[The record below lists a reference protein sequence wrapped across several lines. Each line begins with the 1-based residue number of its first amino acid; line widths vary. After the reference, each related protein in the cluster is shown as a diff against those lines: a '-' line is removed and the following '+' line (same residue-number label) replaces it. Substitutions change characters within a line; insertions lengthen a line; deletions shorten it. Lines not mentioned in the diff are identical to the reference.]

1 MQFLGKIPATAVV
14 FSLNEAANIAE
25 CIHSLREFESVV
37 VIDSGST
44 DGTLDICHKL
54 GVRVVSFKWNG
65 LYPKKRQWT
74 LENVEFYT
82 TWIFFVDADERCTPK
97 LSQELE
103 KLINRVDNNFAA
115 AKIKLDYYFCGK
127 KLRFGHT
134 MWKTVLLDPRRA
146 RFPSVDDLSA
156 KGMGELEGHY
166 QPQIFGRTIRIK
178 SKLIHKDNDP
188 LDSWVERHIR
198 YANWE
203 AYLIS
208 RPEVRGEVIKYK
220 SRGERFLKL
229 NRFQGLLYF
238 IYAYILRLGFLDG
251 RAGFNFAF
259 GKSWYYW
266 LISALAR
273 EGRTSK

>member
-1 MQFLGKIPATAVV
+1 MQLLGKIPVTAVI

-25 CIHSLREFESVV
+25 CIYSLNEFESIVV
-37 VIDSGST
+37 VDSGSS
-44 DGTLDICHKL
+44 DGTLGICHEL
-54 GVRVVSFKWNG
+54 GVRVVPFTWNG
-65 LYPKKRQWT
+65 HYPKKRQWT
-74 LENVEFYT
+74 LENVKFST

-97 LSQELE
+97 LSQEIT
-103 KLINRVDNNFAA
+103 KLVNSDENDFAA
-115 AKIKLDYYFCGK
+115 AKIKLDYYFCDK
-127 KLRFGHT
+127 QLRFGHT
-134 MWKTVLLDPRRA
+134 MWKTVLLDPVRA
-146 RFPSVDDLSA
+146 RYPLVDDLSA

-166 QPQIFGRTIRIK
+166 QPQISGRTIRLK
-178 SKLIHKDNDP
+178 SKLVHRDKDS

-208 RPEVRGEVIKYK
+208 KPELRNEVLKHK
-220 SRGERFLKL
+220 TLGGRFLKF

-238 IYAYILRLGFLDG
+238 LYAYVIRLGFLDG

-259 GKSWYYW
+259 GKSCYYW